1 LKLKPVYT
9 YILVVLS
16 MLFWGMSF
24 VWSKI
29 VLNYYDPITT
39 VLLRL
44 IISSAIMFLGLW
56 LFRHLQK
63 IKREDYK
70 LFLLSALFNP
80 FLYFLGE
87 NYGLKNS
94 SPTVTAVIIATI
106 PVFTPIVAYF
116 ILKERLTKLN
126 IFGLVISFFG
136 VLFMLVNR
144 DYSLGASPEGI
155 VWLSMAVFSAVI
167 YSIFLKKLASKYDA
181 FMIIATQ
188 NLIGAIFFLPLF
200 FVFDYQNF
208 IQVVPTFELIS
219 SLLLLAIFAS
229 SLAFVFF
236 AISAREIGIS
246 KTNLFTNLIPVF
258 TAIFSYFILDEI
270 FGMRKIAGMAIVIL
284 GVLLTQLNRDSKVV
298 NIYRFFLI
306 KRKGK
311 TDPNPENSD

>member
-1 LKLKPVYT
+1 MKLKPVYT
-9 YILVVLS
+9 YILVILS

-56 LFRHLQK
+56 LFKRLQK
-63 IKREDYK
+63 IKPEDYK

-144 DYSLGASPEGI
+144 DYSLSASPEGI
-155 VWLSMAVFSAVI
+155 AWLSMAVFSAVI
-167 YSIFLKKLASKYDA
+167 YSIFLKKLAVKYDA
-181 FMIIATQ
+181 FIIIATQ

-200 FVFDYQNF
+200 FIFDYQNF

-270 FGMRKIAGMAIVIL
+270 FGMRKVAGMAIVIF

-298 NIYRFFLI
+298 NIYRFFMVR
-306 KRKGK
+306 RKSKAKK
-311 TDPNPENSD
+311 TN

>member
-1 LKLKPVYT
+1 MKLKPVYT

-144 DYSLGASPEGI
+144 DYSLSASPEGI

-298 NIYRFFLI
+298 NIYRFFMVR
-306 KRKGK
+306 RKSKAKK
-311 TDPNPENSD
+311 TN